1 MNMKRASIVFFALIV
16 WFCLANGAFAEEYMV
31 ILIGV
36 DSGNVEGILAAD
48 QLGSPPDTSGRIILR
63 CKKGTPHENPHGTPI
78 PLPEVISES
87 TIVTKFAA
95 SSPGCRYIWYN
106 GRYIKV
112 CN

>member
-1 MNMKRASIVFFALIV
+1 MKKTAIILLALIV
-16 WFCLANGAFAEEYMV
+16 GLCLAHGAFAEEYMA

-36 DSGNVEGILAAD
+36 DSGNVEGIYAAD
-48 QLGSPPDTSGRIILR
+48 QHGSPDPNNPGVIILR
-63 CKKGTPHENPHGTPI
+63 CRKATPHENPDGTPA
-78 PLPEVISES
+78 PLPPVLSES

-95 SSPGCRYIWYN
+95 SSPGCRYVFYN